1 MFSFY
6 LEVCV
11 LFYVLFSFSWY
22 IVEHSEE
29 VISVVNEPHLPIE
42 SSAPN
47 FQDDVP
53 TEHNKKEDL
62 TDVSGNANITSE
74 HSDGLKCSLRR
85 VLTPN
90 PEDTVLPN
98 LYGNRAAIEVLPDT
112 LPQTPS
118 HSSANLTKAVSSH
131 DLKLVASHQK
141 NIASSVDIEN
151 HSNLDLRMSSDF
163 SSDSFK
169 EDSNFIFER
178 RNSTRL
184 AKKDFGGR
192 VVEGLFVESPL
203 IKDKSGAGRSGL
215 RKIALSQSLQNM
227 ESPTGE
233 DLQVPG
239 ENSPSICDTQDT
251 QDSVLE
257 FEERR
262 NYDNTNIST
271 VFGRISQAVD
281 VQNKIVTSVEIHS
294 EQQGDDDHQHVPK
307 VRTRLVTKTCGKLN
321 SCQDQPIKSPPC
333 PKPQRKLRSLS
344 ESSVKV
350 SDNSSKDSEGVEL
363 VGGPVL
369 LLDPITLQHQT
380 SGRAAPS
387 VSPDGSVE
395 IHQGWSWINPW

>member
-1 MFSFY
+1 M
-6 LEVCV
+6 
-11 LFYVLFSFSWY
+11 
-22 IVEHSEE
+22 
-29 VISVVNEPHLPIE
+29 
-42 SSAPN
+42 
-47 FQDDVP
+47 
-53 TEHNKKEDL
+53 
-62 TDVSGNANITSE
+62 SGNANITSE

-85 VLTPN
+85 LLTPN

-112 LPQTPS
+112 LPQTPP

-141 NIASSVDIEN
+141 NISSSVDIEN

-163 SSDSFK
+163 NSDSFK

-178 RNSTRL
+178 RNSKRL

-257 FEERR
+257 FEERC
-262 NYDNTNIST
+262 NCANSNIST

-294 EQQGDDDHQHVPK
+294 EQQGDDDHQLVPK
-307 VRTRLVTKTCGKLN
+307 VCTRLVTKTCGKLN
-321 SCQDQPIKSPPC
+321 SSQDQPIKSPPC

-344 ESSVKV
+344 ESSVTV
-350 SDNSSKDSEGVEL
+350 GDNSSKNIEGVEL

-369 LLDPITLQHQT
+369 LLDPISLQHQT

-387 VSPDGSVE
+387 VNPDGSVE

>member
-1 MFSFY
+1 M
-6 LEVCV
+6 
-11 LFYVLFSFSWY
+11 
-22 IVEHSEE
+22 
-29 VISVVNEPHLPIE
+29 
-42 SSAPN
+42 
-47 FQDDVP
+47 
-53 TEHNKKEDL
+53 
-62 TDVSGNANITSE
+62 SGNVNITSE
-74 HSDGLKCSLRR
+74 HSDGLKYSLRR

-112 LPQTPS
+112 LLQTPP
-118 HSSANLTKAVSSH
+118 HSSANLTRPVSSH

-141 NIASSVDIEN
+141 SSASSVDIESC
-151 HSNLDLRMSSDF
+151 SNLDLRMTGDF
-163 SSDSFK
+163 NSDSIK
-169 EDSNFIFER
+169 EDSSFIFER
-178 RNSTRL
+178 RNSKRL

-233 DLQVPG
+233 ELQVPG
-239 ENSPSICDTQDT
+239 ENSPSLYDTQDT
-251 QDSVLE
+251 QDSILE
-257 FEERR
+257 FEERH
-262 NYDNTNIST
+262 NYANSNINT

-294 EQQGDDDHQHVPK
+294 EQQGDDDYQLVPE
-307 VRTRLVTKTCGKLN
+307 VCTRLVTKTSGKLN
-321 SCQDQPIKSPPC
+321 SSQDQPIKSPPC

-363 VGGPVL
+363 VGGPVVQ
-369 LLDPITLQHQT
+369 LDPITLQRQT

-387 VSPDGSVE
+387 INPDGSVE
-395 IHQGWSWINPW
+395 IRQGWSWINPW

>member
-1 MFSFY
+1 MSR
-6 LEVCV
+6 
-11 LFYVLFSFSWY
+11 
-22 IVEHSEE
+22 
-29 VISVVNEPHLPIE
+29 
-42 SSAPN
+42 
-47 FQDDVP
+47 
-53 TEHNKKEDL
+53 
-62 TDVSGNANITSE
+62 NANVTSE

-112 LPQTPS
+112 LPQAPP
-118 HSSANLTKAVSSH
+118 HSSANLTEAFSSH

-151 HSNLDLRMSSDF
+151 HANLDPGMSSDF
-163 SSDSFK
+163 NSDYFK

-178 RNSTRL
+178 RNSKRL

-239 ENSPSICDTQDT
+239 ENSPSICVTQDT

-262 NYDNTNIST
+262 NYANSNTST

-281 VQNKIVTSVEIHS
+281 VQNKIVTSVEVHS
-294 EQQGDDDHQHVPK
+294 EQQGDDDHQLVPK

-321 SCQDQPIKSPPC
+321 SSQDQPIKSPPC

-387 VSPDGSVE
+387 VNPNGSVE